1 MPRRSRRPPGSPI
14 ARFGRPLLSLGLLT
28 AGLILSGAF
37 VGIAV
42 QGSVVDRSR
51 DSLIEEIAELER
63 INEQKRRE
71 VERRKTEDYIVETA
85 LNYGYVR
92 PGEGL
97 IAVEGDEPRQGAL
110 IEAEGFDVGRIAR
123 WIAVFFGPR

>member
-1 MPRRSRRPPGSPI
+1 
-14 ARFGRPLLSLGLLT
+14 LLSLGLLT

-51 DSLIEEIAELER
+51 DSLIEEIAALER
-63 INEQKRRE
+63 LNEEKRRE

-85 LNYGYVR
+85 RDYGYVR

-97 IAVEGDEPRQGAL
+97 IAVEGGEPRQGAFVDVQ
-110 IEAEGFDVGRIAR
+110 AFDADRIGR
-123 WIAVFFGPR
+123 WVAVFFGPR

>member
-1 MPRRSRRPPGSPI
+1 M
-14 ARFGRPLLSLGLLT
+14 
-28 AGLILSGAF
+28 SGAF
-37 VGIAV
+37 VGIAL

-63 INEQKRRE
+63 LNREKRRE
-71 VERRKTEDYIVETA
+71 VERRQTEDYVVETA
-85 LNYGYVR
+85 RDYGYVR

-97 IAVEGDEPRQGAL
+97 IAVEGGAPLQGGFVDV
-110 IEAEGFDVGRIAR
+110 EGFDAGRIGR

>member
-1 MPRRSRRPPGSPI
+1 M
-14 ARFGRPLLSLGLLT
+14 
-28 AGLILSGAF
+28 LSGAF

-51 DSLIEEIAELER
+51 DSLIEEIAELARLNQE
-63 INEQKRRE
+63 KRRE
-71 VERRKTEDYIVETA
+71 VERRQTEDYVVETA
-85 LNYGYVR
+85 RDYGYVR

-97 IAVEGDEPRQGAL
+97 IAVEGGDPLQGVFVDV
-110 IEAEGFDVGRIAR
+110 EGLDVGRIGR

>member
-1 MPRRSRRPPGSPI
+1 
-14 ARFGRPLLSLGLLT
+14 LLSLGLLT

-51 DSLIEEIAELER
+51 DSLMEEIAQLER
-63 INEQKRRE
+63 LNEEKRRE

-85 LNYGYVR
+85 RDYGYVR

-97 IAVEGDEPRQGAL
+97 IAVEGGEPRQGAL
-110 IEAEGFDVGRIAR
+110 VDVRAFDADRIGR

>member
-1 MPRRSRRPPGSPI
+1 M
-14 ARFGRPLLSLGLLT
+14 LSLGILT

-51 DSLIEEIAELER
+51 DSLIEQIAQLER
-63 INEQKRRE
+63 LNEEKRRE
-71 VERRKTEDYIVETA
+71 VERRRTEDYIVETA
-85 LNYGYVR
+85 RDYGYVR

-97 IAVEGDEPRQGAL
+97 IAVEGADPRQGAL
-110 IEAEGFDVGRIAR
+110 VDVQAFDADRIGR